1 MSFTSIRTRLIVLF
15 LSVASIITALQGIEG
30 YLSARNALEAER
42 AALASGLSARLK
54 ISLPGLLWNFNITQ
68 VEQVLQAEAESPD
81 VAGILIRSDGKLVSG
96 LTRDTTGKPVPA
108 REDSKPGGDKFSVA
122 LEFNDGGTLKPV
134 GTVETFLSRERMEQA
149 LSRQLMRTIINIIVL
164 DALLVAALW
173 ITLETQ
179 VFRRL
184 RQVGSALKNIASGE
198 ADLTRRL
205 DENPRD
211 EIGEVAHWFNRFVSG
226 LQELITRI
234 AQDSREL
241 SSSSKQMAEGAS
253 RVAGNVSAQSDDI
266 SVVAAATEEM
276 TVSINHISD
285 FSAEVRHT
293 SETSREQMH
302 QGSTAVARVT
312 QGMQR
317 VAAAV
322 RDSSDAVE
330 KLGRESEKIN
340 VIVSVIRDIA
350 DQTNLLALNAAIEA
364 ARAGEQ
370 GRGFAVVAD
379 EVRKLAERT
388 AKSTTEISE
397 TVSIV
402 QSGITDA
409 VKHMHAGVAS
419 VEAVKQEAGQAG
431 EAIEALD
438 SAYQKV
444 DKSISEIVNA
454 IKEQSSA
461 ASDVAL
467 RIENIAQLAEETGST
482 VASSS
487 ASAQDVN
494 RLASGLSQTIG
505 GFRV

>member
-1 MSFTSIRTRLIVLF
+1 M
-15 LSVASIITALQGIEG
+15 
-30 YLSARNALEAER
+30 
-42 AALASGLSARLK
+42 
-54 ISLPGLLWNFNITQ
+54 
-68 VEQVLQAEAESPD
+68 
-81 VAGILIRSDGKLVSG
+81 
-96 LTRDTTGKPVPA
+96 
-108 REDSKPGGDKFSVA
+108 
-122 LEFNDGGTLKPV
+122 
-134 GTVETFLSRERMEQA
+134 
-149 LSRQLMRTIINIIVL
+149 
-164 DALLVAALW
+164 
-173 ITLETQ
+173 
-179 VFRRL
+179 
-184 RQVGSALKNIASGE
+184 
-198 ADLTRRL
+198 
-205 DENPRD
+205 
-211 EIGEVAHWFNRFVSG
+211 
-226 LQELITRI
+226 
-234 AQDSREL
+234 
-241 SSSSKQMAEGAS
+241 
-253 RVAGNVSAQSDDI
+253 
-266 SVVAAATEEM
+266 
-276 TVSINHISD
+276 
-285 FSAEVRHT
+285 
-293 SETSREQMH
+293 
-302 QGSTAVARVT
+302 
-312 QGMQR
+312 
-317 VAAAV
+317 

-409 VKHMHAGVAS
+409 VKHMHSGVAS

-431 EAIEALD
+431 EAIEALE